1 MDKRNRNYILM
12 AAIISTEFLAVRVM
26 KDLDIVIQTAFVK
39 IIGVLAFYLP
49 IVGLLLYLSKDT
61 RLKKHWRIILRII
74 VAHII
79 VTFIV
84 GVIMA
89 CLPG

>member
-26 KDLDIVIQTAFVK
+26 KELEIVIQTAFVK

-89 CLPG
+89 CLSG